1 MQLHCPGYHFYFI
14 ICCCSRIIC
23 SWVAIFSY
31 CGELQLEH
39 GISHCGTNAGCRGD
53 AVPLPGAFVAE
64 SYEEGETG
72 VMAV

>member
-1 MQLHCPGYHFYFI
+1 M
-14 ICCCSRIIC
+14 
-23 SWVAIFSY
+23 AIFSY